1 MTKDAPYSNREIDMK
16 FQSIHDKMDTILDN
30 VQKSREERQ
39 AFEKSVEPLFV
50 TVSDNSGGIE
60 ELWKQNVEL
69 KKMIADNADGTKLIR
84 EITTSWKVGKAV
96 VGFVISCLLFL
107 VAVKTII
114 NGGIK
119 EGLLA
124 IKNLIL

>member
-1 MTKDAPYSNREIDMK
+1 MLFKGL
-16 FQSIHDKMDTILDN
+16 HDKLDEFIIDTRKLY
-30 VQKSREERQ
+30 
-39 AFEKSVEPLFV
+39 V
-50 TVSDNSGGIE
+50 TTSENSGGIE
-60 ELWKQNVEL
+60 ELRKQNEEL

-96 VGFVISCLLFL
+96 VGFVITSLLFL

-114 NGGIK
+114 TGGVR

-124 IKNLIL
+124 IKNLIF